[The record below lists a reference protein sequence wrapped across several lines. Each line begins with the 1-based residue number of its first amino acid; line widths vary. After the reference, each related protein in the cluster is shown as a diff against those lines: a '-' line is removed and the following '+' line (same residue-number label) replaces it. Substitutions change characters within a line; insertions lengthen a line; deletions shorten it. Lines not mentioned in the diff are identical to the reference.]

1 MSKEVRVSISFEE
14 VSMSFEVGKN
24 LSIIIKSAEA
34 LTTLLAGNEWLS
46 VEPNR
51 WMDFGVEFF

>member
-1 MSKEVRVSISFEE
+1 MSISFEE